1 MLSSDDLKNS
11 IQEMIKT
18 DTVLIESDGSHFL
31 LTIVSAEFE
40 GLSKIKSQQKVYAC
54 LNEYISNGSMHAV
67 SMKTYTPVEW
77 SDQERL

>member
-31 LTIVSAEFE
+31 LTIVSDEFE
-40 GLSKIKSQQKVYAC
+40 GLSKIKRQQKVYAC